1 MSLILSV
8 ETSCDDT
15 SIAIFENEKLLTQ
28 FTLSSVLEQRK
39 YGGVVPEVASRE
51 HLNSIHKCLINC
63 LNKIN
68 ISIFDINYIIYTEYP
83 GLPGSLHIGILFA
96 KMLANLI
103 NKKAIGINHLCGHIF
118 SAFINNNKE
127 EITYPFLSLV
137 VSGGNSIIYKVD
149 SPVKYSI
156 LNNTVDDAIGEV
168 YDKVARALNWSYP
181 GGPIIDKNY
190 NETKST
196 ISFIKKWPEQSAS
209 FSFSG
214 LKTAVLNYI
223 NTKKMKNE
231 VIDEI
236 EIASSF
242 QKTAIELIID
252 KLQFYKSVYNINCLV
267 LGGGVSANNLLRQS
281 CKKITNKLYI
291 PEIKYTGDNAA
302 MIGYYGYL
310 LLAYNNKN

>member
-15 SIAIFENEKLLTQ
+15 SIAIFNNEKLLTQ
-28 FTLSSVLEQRK
+28 FTLSSALEQSK
-39 YGGVVPEVASRE
+39 YGGVVPEIASRE
-51 HLNSIHKCLINC
+51 HLNNIHQCLINC
-63 LNKIN
+63 LKEIN
-68 ISIFDINYIIYTEYP
+68 LSVFDINYIVYTEYP

-103 NKKAIGINHLCGHIF
+103 NVQAIGINHLCGHIF
-118 SAFINNNKE
+118 SAFINEDK
-127 EITYPFLSLV
+127 ISYPFLSLV
-137 VSGGNSIIYKVD
+137 VSGGNSVIYKVD
-149 SPVKYSI
+149 SPVKYKV
-156 LNNTVDDAIGEV
+156 LNITVDDAIGEV
-168 YDKVARALNWSYP
+168 YDKVARTLNWTYP
-181 GGPIIDKNY
+181 GGPIIDRNY
-190 NETKST
+190 DENKAT
-196 ISFIKKWPEQSAS
+196 INFIKKWPEPTTN

-231 VIDEI
+231 NIDEI

-252 KLQFYKSVYNINCLV
+252 KLQYYKSVYNINCLV

-281 CKKITNKLYI
+281 CKKITNDLYI
-291 PEIKYTGDNAA
+291 PELKYTGDNAA

-310 LLAYNNKN
+310 LLKYNNKIK